1 MKFAHKIALTFV
13 VLLAAALSTV
23 GLAMTAMSFARS
35 LAAARSAA
43 EAQLRRDAYGVEQAV
58 FSQYDASAALG
69 ADPYGNAR
77 LAAALQTYTAGGAPD
92 AGLALWVDGAYSL
105 FSTLPVPL
113 PRQVLQAAASGGQP
127 ALCRSAGGPVLVLAR
142 PLTLP
147 GRQAMLLGVYDVS
160 GVFAA
165 RRAQLAAWLGAT
177 LAALALG
184 ALAARWLGGRLTA
197 PLTRLEAAS
206 ARMAAGDYAGRT
218 GVVTD
223 DEIGA
228 LSESFDRMAG
238 AVEAQVDR
246 LNAALT
252 RERDFVAAFTHEL
265 KTPMTSMMGYA
276 ALLRRG
282 PQDPAAQA
290 EAADFIYHETRRL
303 EALGRK
309 LLALLELDTEAGIAP
324 APVSDAA
331 LFGALERAFARRD
344 PGAGLRFEPAGC
356 RVAVDRTLWEDLLR
370 NLIRNALT
378 ACRGRPGAGVTVGCR
393 AEGDRAVFTV
403 ADTGCG
409 IPPQDL
415 PRLTEPFYM
424 VDKSRARAGG
434 GSGLG
439 LALCARIAAV
449 HGTALEFAS
458 TPGAG
463 TTVTV
468 RLPLCPDADE
478 EVTPD
483 AP

>member
-113 PRQVLQAAASGGQP
+113 PRQVLQAAAAGGQP

-331 LFGALERAFARRD
+331 LFAALERAFARRD

-378 ACRGRPGAGVTVGCR
+378 ACRGKPGAGVTVRCQ

>member
-92 AGLALWVDGAYSL
+92 AGLALWVDGTYSL

-113 PRQVLQAAASGGQP
+113 PRQVLQAAAAGGQP
-127 ALCRSAGGPVLVLAR
+127 ALCPNRRSGAGAGPAADPAR
-142 PLTLP
+142 PP
-147 GRQAMLLGVYDVS
+147 AMLLGCTMYR
-160 GVFAA
+160 GCLPPAG
-165 RRAQLAAWLGAT
+165 LAGRLAGGHP
-177 LAALALG
+177 AALALG
-184 ALAARWLGGRLTA
+184 GLAAAGWAADCPPPGWRLSADGRRTMPAA
-197 PLTRLEAAS
+197 PA
-206 ARMAAGDYAGRT
+206 
-218 GVVTD
+218 VTD

-324 APVSDAA
+324 APVTDTA
-331 LFGALERAFARRD
+331 LFAALERAFARRD

>member
-1 MKFAHKIALTFV
+1 
-13 VLLAAALSTV
+13 
-23 GLAMTAMSFARS
+23 
-35 LAAARSAA
+35 
-43 EAQLRRDAYGVEQAV
+43 
-58 FSQYDASAALG
+58 
-69 ADPYGNAR
+69 
-77 LAAALQTYTAGGAPD
+77 
-92 AGLALWVDGAYSL
+92 
-105 FSTLPVPL
+105 
-113 PRQVLQAAASGGQP
+113 
-127 ALCRSAGGPVLVLAR
+127 
-142 PLTLP
+142 
-147 GRQAMLLGVYDVS
+147 
-160 GVFAA
+160 
-165 RRAQLAAWLGAT
+165 
-177 LAALALG
+177 
-184 ALAARWLGGRLTA
+184 TA

-206 ARMAAGDYAGRT
+206 ARMASGDYAGRT
-218 GVVTD
+218 GVITD

-252 RERDFVAAFTHEL
+252 RERASVAAFTPAL
-265 KTPMTSMMGYA
+265 TTPMTSMRGSA
-276 ALLRRG
+276 ALVRRG

-290 EAADFIYHETRRL
+290 EAAGFIYHETRRL

-331 LFGALERAFARRD
+331 LFAALERAFARRD

-378 ACRGRPGAGVTVGCR
+378 ACRGKPGAGVTVGCR

-478 EVTPD
+478 E
-483 AP
+483 

>member
-113 PRQVLQAAASGGQP
+113 PRQVLQAAAAGGQP

-290 EAADFIYHETRRL
+290 EAADFIYHETCRL

-331 LFGALERAFARRD
+331 LFGTLERAFARRD

>member
-58 FSQYDASAALG
+58 FSQYDAGAALG

-92 AGLALWVDGAYSL
+92 TGLALWVDGAYSL
-105 FSTLPVPL
+105 FSTLPVTL
-113 PRQVLQAAASGGQP
+113 PRQVLQAAAAGGQP

-331 LFGALERAFARRD
+331 LFGTLERAFARRD

-378 ACRGRPGAGVTVGCR
+378 ACRGRPGAGVTVRCR

>member
-113 PRQVLQAAASGGQP
+113 PRQVLQAAAAGGQP

-165 RRAQLAAWLGAT
+165 RQAQLAAWLGAT

-218 GVVTD
+218 GVITD

-331 LFGALERAFARRD
+331 LFGTLERAFARRD

-378 ACRGRPGAGVTVGCR
+378 ACRGRPGAGVTVRCR

>member
-105 FSTLPVPL
+105 FSTLPVIL
-113 PRQVLQAAASGGQP
+113 PRQVLQAAAAGGQP

-324 APVSDAA
+324 APVTDAA
-331 LFGALERAFARRD
+331 LFGTLERAFARRD

-378 ACRGRPGAGVTVGCR
+378 ACRGKPGAGVTVRCQ

>member
-113 PRQVLQAAASGGQP
+113 PRQVLQTAAAGGQP

-197 PLTRLEAAS
+197 PLTQLEAAS

-331 LFGALERAFARRD
+331 LFAALERAFARRD

-378 ACRGRPGAGVTVGCR
+378 ACRGKPGAGVTVGCR

>member
-43 EAQLRRDAYGVEQAV
+43 EAQLCRDAYGVEQAV

-309 LLALLELDTEAGIAP
+309 LLALLELDTEAGIAL

-331 LFGALERAFARRD
+331 LFAALERAFARRD

-378 ACRGRPGAGVTVGCR
+378 ACRGRPGAGVTVRCR

>member
-58 FSQYDASAALG
+58 FSQYDAGAALG

-113 PRQVLQAAASGGQP
+113 PRQVLQAAAAGGQP

-331 LFGALERAFARRD
+331 LFGTLERAFARRD

-393 AEGDRAVFTV
+393 AEGDQAVFTV

-478 EVTPD
+478 EVTPN

>member
-105 FSTLPVPL
+105 FSTLPVTL
-113 PRQVLQAAASGGQP
+113 PRQVLQAAAAGGQP

-197 PLTRLEAAS
+197 PLTQLEAAS

-331 LFGALERAFARRD
+331 LFGTLERAFARRD

-468 RLPLCPDADE
+468 RLLLCPDADE

>member
-92 AGLALWVDGAYSL
+92 AGLALWVDGTYSL
-105 FSTLPVPL
+105 FSTLPVTL
-113 PRQVLQAAASGGQP
+113 PRQVLQAAAAGGQP

-218 GVVTD
+218 GVITD

-228 LSESFDRMAG
+228 LSESFDRMAW

-252 RERDFVAAFTHEL
+252 RE
-265 KTPMTSMMGYA
+265 
-276 ALLRRG
+276 
-282 PQDPAAQA
+282 
-290 EAADFIYHETRRL
+290 
-303 EALGRK
+303 
-309 LLALLELDTEAGIAP
+309 
-324 APVSDAA
+324 
-331 LFGALERAFARRD
+331 
-344 PGAGLRFEPAGC
+344 
-356 RVAVDRTLWEDLLR
+356 
-370 NLIRNALT
+370 
-378 ACRGRPGAGVTVGCR
+378 
-393 AEGDRAVFTV
+393 
-403 ADTGCG
+403 
-409 IPPQDL
+409 
-415 PRLTEPFYM
+415 
-424 VDKSRARAGG
+424 
-434 GSGLG
+434 
-439 LALCARIAAV
+439 
-449 HGTALEFAS
+449 
-458 TPGAG
+458 
-463 TTVTV
+463 
-468 RLPLCPDADE
+468 
-478 EVTPD
+478 
-483 AP
+483 